1 MKEIVKELNEIVEIF
16 AERIGNFSEADLS
29 EKPLPNKWNKKEVVG
44 HLVDSGQNNL
54 RRFIVGQHT
63 ATPPKIVYDQEF
75 WVMAND
81 YQNMAGKDVIALWK
95 LVNKQISNVLTTM
108 ESDKYLK
115 TCDTS
120 KEGEQLRSLEWLA
133 DDYVKHL
140 KHHLN
145 QVIKD
150 SFDITYP

>member
-1 MKEIVKELNEIVEIF
+1 MKEVVNELNEIVETF

-29 EKPLPNKWNKKEVVG
+29 EKPLPNKWSKKEVVG
-44 HLVDSGQNNL
+44 HLIDSAQNNL
-54 RRFIVGQHT
+54 RRFIVSQHA
-63 ATPPKIVYDQEF
+63 ATPPKIVYDQDF
-75 WVMAND
+75 WVKAND
-81 YQNMAGKDVIALWK
+81 YQNMAGKDVIILWK

-120 KEGEQLRSLEWLA
+120 KEEEQLRSLEWLA
-133 DDYVKHL
+133 ADYVKHL

-145 QVIKD
+145 QVIKG